1 MSYFSTKII
10 KCVISRVLLLNVE
23 YSYYPFGIFLGGS
36 GGPEVRTSGPCER
49 SPLIG
54 IYTDGLVQDNDAC
67 VLGTALRDATEMC
80 LEIQD

>member
-36 GGPEVRTSGPCER
+36 GGPEVSPFASVSIPGMHFTTPVRTR
-49 SPLIG
+49 
-54 IYTDGLVQDNDAC
+54 TVKARQDSVD
-67 VLGTALRDATEMC
+67 R
-80 LEIQD
+80 

>member
-36 GGPEVRTSGPCER
+36 GHDPPGSLPVDR
-49 SPLIG
+49 
-54 IYTDGLVQDNDAC
+54 
-67 VLGTALRDATEMC
+67 
-80 LEIQD
+80 